1 MIGEPIP
8 YQMKTDDIVTIVLL
22 FCMLLATIALTM
34 IGKPWGRKLAQLPLF
49 NFRQNDLTVTETPGG
64 IQPFLL
70 IQMGLSVTLLLF
82 DITIRMNQPLVGLPL
97 PSSSML
103 AIYMALAIL
112 FLLFRWLLYRFV
124 LWMFVPPAHIPF
136 IMEAWTNSVCVEGMF
151 LLPLLVID
159 IYYNVQFVLFVIVL
173 FVVSIIPRIWLFYW
187 QKKLFSLN
195 FYGSLLIFLYFCA
208 LEIFPVVLIAIG
220 TRQLNRYLLFN
231 Y

>member
-70 IQMGLSVTLLLF
+70 IQMGLSVCLLL
-82 DITIRMNQPLVGLPL
+82 L
-97 PSSSML
+97 
-103 AIYMALAIL
+103 
-112 FLLFRWLLYRFV
+112 RWLLYRFV

-136 IMEAWTNSVCVEGMF
+136 IMEAWTNSVCEEGMF

-208 LEIFPVVLIAIG
+208 LEIFPIVLIAIG

>member
-82 DITIRMNQPLVGLPL
+82 DITIRMNQPLSNCLCHRVQCWLSTWHWLFFSFFSVGCF
-97 PSSSML
+97 
-103 AIYMALAIL
+103 IGL
-112 FLLFRWLLYRFV
+112 FFGCLF
-124 LWMFVPPAHIPF
+124 
-136 IMEAWTNSVCVEGMF
+136 
-151 LLPLLVID
+151 PLL
-159 IYYNVQFVLFVIVL
+159 IYHSSWRHGPTPFVWKACFC
-173 FVVSIIPRIWLFYW
+173 
-187 QKKLFSLN
+187 SL
-195 FYGSLLIFLYFCA
+195 CW
-208 LEIFPVVLIAIG
+208 
-220 TRQLNRYLLFN
+220 
-231 Y
+231 

>member
-8 YQMKTDDIVTIVLL
+8 YQMKTDDIVTMVLL
-22 FCMLLATIALTM
+22 FCMLLVTVAFTM
-34 IGKPWGRKLAQLPLF
+34 IGKPWRRKLAQLPLF

-70 IQMGLSVTLLLF
+70 IQMGLSVSLLLL
-82 DITIRMNQPLVGLPL
+82 DITIRMNQPLVELPL

-103 AIYMALAIL
+103 AIYMALAVL
-112 FLLFRWLLYRFV
+112 LLLFRWLLYRFV

-208 LEIFPVVLIAIG
+208 LEILPIVLIAIG

>member
-49 NFRQNDLTVTETPGG
+49 NFRQNDLMVTETPGG

-70 IQMGLSVTLLLF
+70 IQMGLSVCLLLL
-82 DITIRMNQPLVGLPL
+82 DITIRMNQPLVELPL

-103 AIYMALAIL
+103 AIYMVLAIL

-208 LEIFPVVLIAIG
+208 LEIFPVVFIAI
-220 TRQLNRYLLFN
+220 
-231 Y
+231 